1 MKKYNKILSI
11 AAIFILA
18 TLLLTACVRKSVI
31 SGKWYAV
38 ENDKYY
44 KLEIEKNNKFQFS
57 IEGNKIS
64 GKYKIKKN
72 DINFS
77 SSNKSFV
84 GSVSGD
90 NINVSYE
97 GKKLKFSKY
106 KQVNISFNKEFP
118 N

>member
-18 TLLLTACVRKSVI
+18 TLLLAACVRKSVI

-64 GKYKIKKN
+64 GKYKIN
-72 DINFS
+72 SNFP
-77 SSNKSFV
+77 
-84 GSVSGD
+84 
-90 NINVSYE
+90 I
-97 GKKLKFSKY
+97 LTL
-106 KQVNISFNKEFP
+106 
-118 N
+118 